1 MRSGTV
7 SPERVEFGAEK
18 GRRGIVKQFTRSH
31 RVGRLALCNDGKPAN
46 IAGQ

>member
-7 SPERVEFGAEK
+7 SPKRVEFGTGK
-18 GRRGIVKQFTRSH
+18 GRRGIVKEYARSH
-31 RVGRLALCNDGKPAN
+31 RIGRLAHCNDGEPAN

>member
-7 SPERVEFGAEK
+7 SPKRVEFGAEK
-18 GRRGIVKQFTRSH
+18 GRRGRVKEYARSH
-31 RVGRLALCNDGKPAN
+31 RVGRLALCNDGEPAN